1 MKILVEINGFHII
14 CNLRILSLVNIFLCH
29 CNIRAS
35 VAGYARVLAVI
46 RMEQI
51 CLREHEAG
59 ADRRS
64 LRFFFVE
71 DLKPKEAV
79 SESNSSCHT
88 AIGRRF
94 PYFNYF
100 LAL

>member
-1 MKILVEINGFHII
+1 MRPEQTVCGT
-14 CNLRILSLVNIFLCH
+14 
-29 CNIRAS
+29 
-35 VAGYARVLAVI
+35 ARVFTWHWQELIVA
-46 RMEQI
+46 EKS
-51 CLREHEAG
+51 EN
-59 ADRRS
+59 
-64 LRFFFVE
+64 FFVE

>member
-14 CNLRILSLVNIFLCH
+14 CNLRILRLVNIFLCH

-59 ADRRS
+59 ADRMWHCT
-64 LRFFFVE
+64 RFHV
-71 DLKPKEAV
+71 A
-79 SESNSSCHT
+79 
-88 AIGRRF
+88 
-94 PYFNYF
+94 
-100 LAL
+100 LAGAHRCREV